1 MDGLDAVPEKATRL
15 KGGVKASSSLDHLV
29 LVVRM
34 GRGRTGGSTILDWLV
49 QWARSQGRAVVVADG
64 DRRNPTLA
72 GLYPPGTPGGAIQ
85 PPTEELPDVMT
96 WIGDGL
102 SAMATDRVSM
112 VLDLGGGDRVL
123 SEVAQEVPLIDFC
136 EMKGIQ
142 SLAIY
147 VCGPE
152 QDDFE
157 HILAIHRAGY
167 FHAARSLLVLNE
179 HLVPRGRTP
188 AGAFD
193 AILARPE
200 IEEMID
206 TGMLVVIMPRLPC
219 MDHLR
224 ASGLTVMEAIANQ
237 PGKSGK
243 PLDPLR
249 QFQVVTWHKRMIE
262 AFTKVGALEW
272 LP

>member
-1 MDGLDAVPEKATRL
+1 MDGHEELSKPTRRQ
-15 KGGVKASSSLDHLV
+15 ASPAMVSASAAPPV
-29 LVVRM
+29 VVVRM
-34 GRGRTGGSTILDWLV
+34 GRGRTGGSTLLDWAI
-49 QWARSQGRAVVVADG
+49 QWSRSQGHAVMIADG

-72 GLYPPGTPGGAIQ
+72 GLYPPETPGGAIQ
-85 PPTEELPDVMT
+85 PPTEEMPDVMA
-96 WIGDGL
+96 WVGDAL
-102 SAMATDRVSM
+102 STVATDRVSL

-123 SEVAQEVPLIDFC
+123 AEVARDVAPVEFC
-136 EMKGIQ
+136 EAHGIK
-142 SLAIY
+142 SLALF

-157 HILAIHRAGY
+157 HILAIYRAGY
-167 FHAARSLLVLNE
+167 FQASRSLLVLNE

-193 AILARPE
+193 GILARPE
-200 IEEMID
+200 IPEMLD
-206 TGMLVVIMPRLPC
+206 TGMLIVLMPRLPC

-224 ASGLTVMEAIANQ
+224 ASGLTIMDAVANK
-237 PGKSGK
+237 PGKDGK

-249 QFQVVTWHKRMIE
+249 QFMVVTWHKRMIE
-262 AFTKVGALEW
+262 AFTKVGALAW